1 MRSREGAGVL
11 VAVLVTGLEG
21 SGAEAES
28 VGFERAM
35 AWATASGVGSD
46 GGFTG
51 LRACA
56 QGVVQMLFEC
66 PQA

>member
-1 MRSREGAGVL
+1 MRSREGTGVL
-11 VAVLVTGLEG
+11 VAVAGLEG
-21 SGAEAES
+21 SGVEAGS

-35 AWATASGVGSD
+35 AWATASGIGSD
-46 GGFTG
+46 GRVAD

-56 QGVVQMLFEC
+56 HGVVQMLFEC